1 MNELFLRHRQVCSD
15 LFHVE
20 WLFHIPIQTELDGPT
35 SGPDAWSGPIGKQ
48 IVEDVWLRPVVSFQ
62 PIPGKI
68 PVLPQEVVKDLSRD
82 ACLLYKLG
90 LAVQTG
96 VVPPD
101 VAAATIGPPLH
112 ARWLTTGARDL
123 R

>member
-1 MNELFLRHRQVCSD
+1 MD
-15 LFHVE
+15 
-20 WLFHIPIQTELDGPT
+20 
-35 SGPDAWSGPIGKQ
+35 
-48 IVEDVWLRPVVSFQ
+48 DVWLRPVVSFA

-68 PVLPQEVVKDLSRD
+68 PVLPQEVVNDLSRD
-82 ACLLYKLG
+82 ACLVYKLG

-123 R
+123 RYSRFWGFKRVFTYQPGSVIFTKQVCEGSGYLGTV